1 MLSYVVSSLLVVFE
15 VAISVL
21 SHPCESVQVVGI
33 ERQLAEGSSE
43 GIPPSCCCTT
53 TSPIRLR
60 SVFLSCFCCVVLE
73 A

>member
-1 MLSYVVSSLLVVFE
+1 MLSYVVSHLLIVFE

-21 SHPCESVQVVGI
+21 SHPCESMQVVGI
-33 ERQLAEGSSE
+33 ERQLAEGSSAV
-43 GIPPSCCCTT
+43 IPPSCCCAT

-60 SVFLSCFCCVVLE
+60 SLSLSCFCCVVLE